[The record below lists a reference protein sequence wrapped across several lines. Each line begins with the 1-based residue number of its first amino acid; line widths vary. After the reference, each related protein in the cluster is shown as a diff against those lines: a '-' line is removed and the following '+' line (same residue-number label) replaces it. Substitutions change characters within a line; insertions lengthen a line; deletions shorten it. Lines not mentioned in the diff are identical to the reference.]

1 MFNKN
6 EVEIIDFKKEEK
18 KRQQKAKIQNK
29 INSVINWISNN
40 KEVVLLVGPSLLA
53 CTTAGIKAV
62 SKHVNLHKEQD
73 LKDLYCYD
81 RSLGH
86 YWRLRRELT
95 NAEWVQ
101 IDKRKKNGERL
112 ADILDE
118 LKVLK

>member
-6 EVEIIDFKKEEK
+6 KVEIIDFKKEEK

-95 NAEWVQ
+95 NAEAVQ
-101 IDKRKKNGERL
+101 IDKRKKNGEGL